1 MDDLFDD
8 LPDLLDPL
16 TTDKP
21 SSDVP
26 DSTPT
31 GPE

>member
-21 SSDVP
+21 SNDASDA
-26 DSTPT
+26 TLAE
-31 GPE
+31 PE